1 MNNQQDFKASLNP
14 KVRTILDK
22 MSHFEVDKE
31 LLDLQGISDYVEAL
45 FQELNTEDLG
55 DLIADAVTYKVF
67 SQKQGNKFLDVSVWG
82 GQTNGAE
89 LHTTLEKWL
98 EQGNDPVRIELALAQ
113 STFPFLSKEKM
124 SNVLQMIAR
133 KYPQFA
139 QTIDEMIKRREIQGV

>member
-1 MNNQQDFKASLNP
+1 MKNQQEFKESLNP

-22 MSHFEVDKE
+22 MSHFEVDE
-31 LLDLQGISDYVEAL
+31 EHLDLQGISDYIEAL

-55 DLIADAVTYKVF
+55 DLVADAVTYKVF
-67 SQKQGNKFLDVSVWG
+67 SQKQGNKFLNVSVWG

-113 STFPFLSKEKM
+113 STFPFLTKEKM
-124 SNVLQMIAR
+124 SDVLRIIAKR
-133 KYPQFA
+133 YPQFA
-139 QTIDEMIKRREIQGV
+139 NTVNEMIDRREAQGV